1 MVLSGTFDTLVIMQ
15 NYQMIFCLKVVEQLL
30 F

>member
-1 MVLSGTFDTLVIMQ
+1 MVLSGTFDNLIMQ